1 MSRILW
7 PVYVYSYLELV
18 TEMLQVDAQKF
29 LEKFEWR
36 FKDHHKD
43 ELAQL
48 RTVTLKAHVFENPIA
63 KLYREKK
70 YRIPLN
76 AHIHY
81 NLIGFLEMNSEKGG
95 KTIVQILQTYCTII
109 ETSRGPV
116 DQYSFQAIVNRSRGL
131 GAGEV
136 SDIKEGIEG
145 GFEGLSNHDLT
156 NNDAEIKLGP
166 MVSDPDLIEDVRAE
180 LAIQDARHPK
190 PVGTQSYT
198 EIYNAKIKEEDR
210 ADAISR
216 MEIPLPP
223 AKARNVEEEVLKV
236 KEHRD
241 ALKIGSRTGGVGPGV
256 SCCMYTFH
264 NTFDT

>member
-1 MSRILW
+1 MW
-7 PVYVYSYLELV
+7 PVYVYSYLELI
-18 TEMLQVDAQKF
+18 TEMFQVDAEKF
-29 LEKFEWR
+29 LDKFEWR

-48 RTVTLKAHVFENPIA
+48 RTVTLKTHVFENPVA
-63 KLYREKK
+63 KLYRENK

-76 AHIHY
+76 SHIHY
-81 NLIGFLEMNSEKGG
+81 NLIGFLESNADKGG
-95 KTIVQILQTYCTII
+95 KTVNSILSTYCKII

-116 DQYSFQAIVNRSRGL
+116 DQFSFEAIVSRSRGL
-131 GAGEV
+131 GAGEAIDV
-136 SDIKEGIEG
+136 QEGIEG
-145 GFEGLSNHDLT
+145 GFTGLSNHDLA
-156 NNDAEIKLGP
+156 NNDAEVRLGP
-166 MVSDPDLIEDVRAE
+166 MVSEPDLIDDVRAE

-190 PVGTQSYT
+190 PAGEQSLS
-198 EIYNAKIKEEDR
+198 EIYEAKIKEEER
-210 ADAISR
+210 PDAILR
-216 MEIPLPP
+216 HEIPLPP
-223 AKARNVEEEVLKV
+223 SKARNVEEEVLKV